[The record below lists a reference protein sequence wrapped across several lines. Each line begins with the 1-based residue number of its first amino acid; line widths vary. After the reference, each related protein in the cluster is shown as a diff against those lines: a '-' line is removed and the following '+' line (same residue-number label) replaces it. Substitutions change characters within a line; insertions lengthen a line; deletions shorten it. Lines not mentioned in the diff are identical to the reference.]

1 MKYTV
6 ALFILLFCGVAQG
19 QNLPVNNYKQE
30 FADAYTVYPNIPR
43 GLLEAVAWTN
53 TRFTDMRS
61 DSTVE
66 NCTGM
71 PEVFGLFGLYH
82 SSGYFKN
89 TFLQLATYKYKKY
102 SRKDFLSKPGVYLTI
117 CADKLNEENNYLWFS
132 DSLHRNHWI
141 DAAAYFC
148 GLPDNTIGQKYAIDL
163 WKYEVASFL
172 TSPEKANFYGFPVW
186 KIDMIDL
193 FGEQNLKVLSS
204 SHVIVSEGSVIT
216 KSGLEYQPAKSTE
229 SVDYG
234 PAVWAAAASCNYS
247 SRNGTAIAAVTI
259 HTVQGS
265 YAGCI
270 SWFQNCNAQVS
281 AHYVVRSS
289 DGQVT
294 QMVAESDKAWH
305 VGNENP
311 YTIGIEHEGY
321 VDNPAWY
328 TNAMYTGSA
337 DLCRDIC
344 NSGYGIS
351 PLRAYYGP
359 ACTGGSSV
367 CQLGGCIKIKGHQH
381 YPNQSHSDPGP
392 NWDWIKFYNL
402 INNTTPVN
410 TLTANNGTIYDSG
423 GPNGDYA
430 NDEQTLTLIN
440 PPNTA
445 SITLT
450 FSQFNIENSWDY
462 LYLYDGNSIN
472 APLIGT
478 YTGTT
483 LPPSIT
489 STGNSLLLRFR
500 SDCATTAAGWA
511 ATYTTVPNGDY
522 IAPTTS
528 VNPIATWHDSSF
540 VAGYTD
546 ADNIGSSGLQQR
558 FYTVACYD
566 STRWNANS
574 YNGFYRDDFETIDT
588 TKWVAH
594 TGTWNS
600 IGGTLVQSDETLT
613 NTNIYSTLK
622 ENLSDAYLYHWRGKI
637 DGSGTNRRAGFH
649 FMADSDTLDN
659 HGDSYFVWFRADQD
673 EVQVYKVTNN
683 VFSLTASFLTPI
695 NTGQL
700 YDFKVS
706 YNRITGKMLV
716 WMDNEL
722 IGTWT
727 DASPYTTGKY
737 IAFRSGNCVY
747 TVDDFEV
754 YRSRNTTT
762 TIKIAEGDTTAD
774 IWRENPPQTY
784 TAGLIRSIVTDNA
797 GNISGISSKP
807 VNVAFNLYWTGA
819 VSTDW
824 NNALNWAP
832 PRVPTMHTDA
842 IIPDVSL
849 QSGNFPLL
857 NSGNNGMVKNLIIRQ
872 GASVSNANGKTIN
885 VVKDLSNKG
894 TINAGAN
901 IKVGQ

>member
-186 KIDMIDL
+186 KIDMVDL
-193 FGEQNLKVLSS
+193 FGEDNLKVLSS

-216 KSGLEYQPAKSTE
+216 KSGVEYQPEKSTE

-247 SRNGTAIAAVTI
+247 SRSGTAISAVTI

-305 VGNENP
+305 VGSENP

-321 VDNPAWY
+321 VDNASWY
-328 TNAMYTGSA
+328 TNAMYTASA

-351 PLRAYYGP
+351 PLRTYYGP
-359 ACTGGSSV
+359 ACTGGSSA

-381 YPNQSHSDPGP
+381 FANQSHSDPGP

-402 INNTTPVN
+402 INNNTPVN
-410 TLTANNGTIYDSG
+410 TLTATSGTIYDSG
-423 GPNGDYA
+423 GAGNNYA
-430 NDEQTLTLIN
+430 DDEQTLTLIN

-445 SITLT
+445 SITLAFT
-450 FSQFNIENSWDY
+450 QFNLENNWDY
-462 LYLYDGNSIN
+462 LYIYDGNTIN
-472 APLIGT
+472 APLLGT
-478 YTGTT
+478 YTGSTI
-483 LPPSIT
+483 PGPVT
-489 STGNSLLLRFR
+489 STGSTMLLRFR
-500 SDCATTAAGWA
+500 SDCATTAPGWA

-522 IAPTTS
+522 TAPTTS
-528 VNPIATWHDSSF
+528 VNPIATWYDSSF

-546 ADNIGSSGLQQR
+546 ADNVGGSDLQQR

-574 YNGFYRDDFETIDT
+574 NNGFYRDDFESIA
-588 TKWVAH
+588 KWAIH
-594 TGTWNS
+594 TGTWYSSN
-600 IGGTLVQSDETLT
+600 GTLVQSDESLA
-613 NTNIYSTLK
+613 NTNIYSDIK
-622 ENLSDAYLYHWRGKI
+622 EDLADAYLYHWRGKI
-637 DGSGTNRRAGFH
+637 DGSGANRRAGFH

-659 HGDSYFVWFRADQD
+659 HGNSYFVWFRADQD
-673 EVQVYKVTNN
+673 EVQIYKVANN
-683 VFSLTASFLTPI
+683 VFSLTASFLLPI
-695 NTGQL
+695 NTNQW
-700 YDFKVS
+700 YDLKVNF
-706 YNRITGKMLV
+706 NRITGKMLV
-716 WMDNEL
+716 WMDNSL
-722 IGTWT
+722 VGTWT
-727 DASPYTTGKY
+727 DTSPYTTGKY
-737 IAFRSGNCVY
+737 IAFRSGNCMY

-797 GNISGISSKP
+797 GNISTINEKP
-807 VNVAFNLYWTGA
+807 VNVTFTVYWTGA

-824 NNALNWAP
+824 NNALNWLP
-832 PRVPTMHTDA
+832 PKVPTMHTDA
-842 IIPDVSL
+842 VIPDVSM

-857 NSGNNGMVKNLIIRQ
+857 NSGNSAIVKNLDIRL
-872 GASVSNANGKTIN
+872 GATVTNGNGKTIT
-885 VVKDLSNKG
+885 VVKNLTNKG

-901 IKVGQ
+901 ISVGQ